1 MYSACLYNKRTMRHV
16 QLFISHYFEKSQGWP
31 HQNLLFFVMCELV
44 LEAREWKKVQ
54 NLTAS
59 FTVDSAAMIQ
69 AAETLAIRVPN
80 GNHLNNP
87 ALPNPRPLSRA
98 KNHLI
103 HTPGGPTMHANHSWA
118 PLLPL
123 LNSSFNSAPLKPHN
137 KTSIKTDTTMT
148 AKWRL
153 LLSTLQLLLELQ
165 MPLPQL
171 PFNLVRI
178 HLKPL
183 AVSTPT
189 IME

>member
-1 MYSACLYNKRTMRHV
+1 
-16 QLFISHYFEKSQGWP
+16 
-31 HQNLLFFVMCELV
+31 MCELV
-44 LEAREWKKVQ
+44 WETKKWKKVQ
-54 NLTAS
+54 NLTAF
-59 FTVDSAAMIQ
+59 FTVDNAAMIQ
-69 AAETLAIRVPN
+69 AAETFAIRVPN
-80 GNHLNNP
+80 GTHLNNP
-87 ALPNPRPLSRA
+87 LLPNPRPLNRA

-123 LNSSFNSAPLKPHN
+123 LNSSFNSSPLKPHN
-137 KTSIKTDTTMT
+137 KTSIKINTAMT

-153 LLSTLQLLLELQ
+153 LLSTLQLLLELR
-165 MPLPQL
+165 MPFPELW
-171 PFNLVRI
+171 FCLVRS